1 MVRFPGMKRSGD
13 IKKSTKIMGKGRK
26 RLTASPIIFVCKTK
40 KEEAVSGRN
49 SLLFYGRDL

>member
-13 IKKSTKIMGKGRK
+13 IKKSAKIMGKGRK
-26 RLTASPIIFVCKTK
+26 RITASPIIFVCKTK